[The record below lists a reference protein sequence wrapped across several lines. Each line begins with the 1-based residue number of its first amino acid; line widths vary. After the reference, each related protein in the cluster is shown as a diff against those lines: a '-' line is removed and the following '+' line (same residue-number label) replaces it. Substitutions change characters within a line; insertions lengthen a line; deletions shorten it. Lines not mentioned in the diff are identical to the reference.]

1 MKRLY
6 LIIII
11 ISLFSFSNTILSQ
24 ISYITTCSAQDSWP
38 STYFGLTSV
47 HSCSGSSLY
56 DNLWSSVSTANTYRN
71 VGTSNGNLATITFDF
86 KAKNYSK
93 IKLLNEKIDEM
104 NSNREK
110 IVIRNRGLVMRD
122 EDLKQITIID
132 SEIDELKQSLKV
144 LKVKTK

>member
-1 MKRLY
+1 M
-6 LIIII
+6 
-11 ISLFSFSNTILSQ
+11 SFSILSQ
-24 ISYITTCSAQDSWP
+24 EVETNI
-38 STYFGLTSV
+38 
-47 HSCSGSSLY
+47 
-56 DNLWSSVSTANTYRN
+56 NN
-71 VGTSNGNLATITFDF
+71 SNY
-86 KAKNYSK
+86 KKNSSK

-132 SEIDELKQSLKV
+132 SEVDELKQSLKV